1 MRNIEFNNRPA
12 SLQSRQVAALVL
24 ISSLVLL
31 PACVSSGKYKT
42 ALDDQSNLVDELD
55 TVARQRDDLARERD
69 ALAQERDSLA
79 SERDALAAEKT
90 ALAREKEDLELDK
103 VVLERRAEELEIE
116 RSALDVA
123 LDERSEELAEI
134 QGTYEGLV
142 KELESELEAGQVTI
156 EKLRDGVRVNLAQ
169 DILFETGSA
178 ELNEDG
184 REVLLRVSSQL
195 EQNPYQIMVIGYTD
209 NLKIRG
215 KLAQRY
221 PTNWELGGARAASV
235 VRLFEGAEIASSR
248 LLSVSYGEN
257 SPVAPNDTP
266 EGRQK
271 NRRIEIRLRPVEVE
285 E

>member
-1 MRNIEFNNRPA
+1 MRSIESNDRPT
-12 SLQSRQVAALVL
+12 SLRSFQVAALVL
-24 ISSLVLL
+24 VSSLILL
-31 PACVSSGKYKT
+31 PACVSSGKYKA
-42 ALDDQSNLVDELD
+42 ALDDQSDLVDELD
-55 TVARQRDDLARERD
+55 TVALQRDNLARERD

-79 SERDALAAEKT
+79 SERDVLATEKA

-103 VVLERRAEELEIE
+103 VALERRAEELEAE
-116 RSALDVA
+116 GALLDAA
-123 LDERSEELAEI
+123 LGERSEELAEI

-142 KELESELEAGQVTI
+142 KELESEVEAGQVTI

-178 ELNEDG
+178 ELNKDG
-184 REVLLRVSSQL
+184 RAVLLRVSSQL
-195 EQNPYQIMVIGYTD
+195 EENPYQIMVIGYTD
-209 NLKIRG
+209 NLQIRG

-235 VRLFEGAEIASSR
+235 VRLFESAEIASSR

-257 SPVAPNDTP
+257 SPVASNDTP

>member
-79 SERDALAAEKT
+79 SERDSLAAEKT

-142 KELESELEAGQVTI
+142 KELESEVEAGQVTI

>member
-1 MRNIEFNNRPA
+1 MRSIDCNDQPVLLH
-12 SLQSRQVAALVL
+12 SGKVAALVI

-55 TVARQRDDLARERD
+55 TVAQQRDDLAKERD
-69 ALAQERDSLA
+69 ALAQERDTLA
-79 SERDALAAEKT
+79 SERDALAAET
-90 ALAREKEDLELDK
+90 AALARQTEDLELDK
-103 VVLERRAEELEIE
+103 VALERRAEELEAE
-116 RSALDVA
+116 RMALDVA
-123 LDERSEELAEI
+123 LDERSEELADI
-134 QGTYEGLV
+134 QSTYEGLV
-142 KELESELEAGQVTI
+142 NELQSEVDAGQVTI
-156 EKLRDGVRVNLAQ
+156 EKLRDGVKVNLAQ

-178 ELNEDG
+178 DLDEDG
-184 REVLLRVSSQL
+184 RSVLLRVSSQL
-195 EQNPYQIMVIGYTD
+195 EANPYQVMVIGYTD

-235 VRLFEGAEIASSR
+235 VRLFEGAGIANSR

-271 NRRIEIRLRPVEVE
+271 NRRIEIRLRPIEAE